1 MGEMEDKSDCPS
13 QILIARISLHQRTPP
28 RGPNANLLFQDS
40 AQEGLVEV
48 YEGDIRHIR
57 KSQPTIRQTPDVGLT
72 KNDTVD
78 SIDSQTEGKEG
89 DGRS

>member
-1 MGEMEDKSDCPS
+1 M
-13 QILIARISLHQRTPP
+13 
-28 RGPNANLLFQDS
+28 
-40 AQEGLVEV
+40 EV
-48 YEGDIRHIR
+48 YEGDIRPIR

>member
-1 MGEMEDKSDCPS
+1 MAENPAGGPPDDNDQPSWSDW
-13 QILIARISLHQRTPP
+13 
-28 RGPNANLLFQDS
+28 DS
-40 AQEGLVEV
+40 
-48 YEGDIRHIR
+48 IRPIR